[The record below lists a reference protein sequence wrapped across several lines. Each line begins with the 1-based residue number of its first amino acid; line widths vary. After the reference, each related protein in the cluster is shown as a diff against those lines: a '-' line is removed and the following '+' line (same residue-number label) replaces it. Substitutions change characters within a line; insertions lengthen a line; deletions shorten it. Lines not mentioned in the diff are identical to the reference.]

1 MQVISI
7 ILIRDQYRRS
17 QPRSVRSHPR
27 HPTLTLLFPLF
38 YHSGYVPDLIML
50 TRTVLRS
57 TRLARQRRSPLGR
70 QSIVAIP
77 NYSLLRSKSNYDS
90 LLAPLNLICFQC
102 YFGCSI
108 VAGAP
113 NCRRYGCYHSCDW
126 VYCMVLPPL
135 WTHTICYDTSGRRV
149 GYIQTLPPEDI
160 RLRAITADY
169 MPPNTLGC
177 TRNGQKRLTTK
188 RQ

>member
-1 MQVISI
+1 M
-7 ILIRDQYRRS
+7 
-17 QPRSVRSHPR
+17 
-27 HPTLTLLFPLF
+27 
-38 YHSGYVPDLIML
+38 PDLIML

-57 TRLARQRRSPLGR
+57 TRLAGHRRSPLGP

-77 NYSLLRSKSNYDS
+77 NYTFLRSKSNYGS
-90 LLAPLNLICFQC
+90 ILAPLNLIC

-113 NCRRYGCYHSCDW
+113 NCRRYGCYHSCYW
-126 VYCMVLPPL
+126 VYCMVLPSL
-135 WTHTICYDTSGRRV
+135 WAHAICDDSSGGRV
-149 GYIQTLPPEDI
+149 GHIQTLPPEDN